1 MKISSRW
8 IFISGPEGEVR
19 ATDVNFRVIR
29 VWKVFKAVG
38 PEDISKGMGVG
49 IKKRAKGQ
57 WVLQGEER
65 KEELAKEDLK

>member
-19 ATDVNFRVIR
+19 ATDVNIR
-29 VWKVFKAVG
+29 VWKVFKAMG
-38 PEDISKGMGVG
+38 PEDISKGMSVG